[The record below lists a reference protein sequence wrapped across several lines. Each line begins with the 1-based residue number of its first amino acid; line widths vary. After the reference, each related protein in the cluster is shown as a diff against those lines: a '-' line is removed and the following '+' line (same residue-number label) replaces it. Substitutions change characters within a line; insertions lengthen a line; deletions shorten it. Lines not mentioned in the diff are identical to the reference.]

1 MSNSL
6 IQLEIDTAIKVKQEQ
21 DLKDKQAKCRHDFLT
36 VPCFDFSNDEVYYFA
51 VCRRCGF
58 KTE

>member
-1 MSNSL
+1 MSKSL
-6 IQLEIDTAIKVKQEQ
+6 TQLRIDTAIKFKQEQ
-21 DLKDKQAKCRHDFLT
+21 ELKDKQAKCRHDFLP
-36 VPCFDFSNDEVYYFA
+36 VPSFDFEYDDVYYFA